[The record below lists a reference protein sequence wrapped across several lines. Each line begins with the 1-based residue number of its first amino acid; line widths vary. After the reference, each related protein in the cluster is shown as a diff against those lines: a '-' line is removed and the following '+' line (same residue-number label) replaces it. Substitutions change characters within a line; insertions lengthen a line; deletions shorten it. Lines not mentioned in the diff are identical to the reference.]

1 MDGWGILWLQVSHKI
16 VGGASRARYEH
27 YKGAVT
33 IEAAFSAGCRKYDIR
48 WDLKHCFLMP
58 YDLVFDPLTA
68 VAPGPLAINA
78 GGVVNEKW
86 RHDLVFNPWTA
97 LAQGPLARPVSQ
109 QCWWCRLRKMAPFVA
124 FLLQKGVTFAL
135 QKLAWCLS
143 LWMSARSYCRLCLC
157 VYCKLSRK
165 SLVRTHEKVFARTA
179 VPSMDFLLPSS
190 EFANARNIGL
200 KREPHTQSTW

>member
-135 QKLAWCLS
+135 QNW
-143 LWMSARSYCRLCLC
+143 RGVCLC
-157 VYCKLSRK
+157 GCLLEATVVYACASIANCPER
-165 SLVRTHEKVFARTA
+165 VWYGRTNRFSPELRYHRWIFYYLR
-179 VPSMDFLLPSS
+179 
-190 EFANARNIGL
+190 RNLQMQG
-200 KREPHTQSTW
+200 T